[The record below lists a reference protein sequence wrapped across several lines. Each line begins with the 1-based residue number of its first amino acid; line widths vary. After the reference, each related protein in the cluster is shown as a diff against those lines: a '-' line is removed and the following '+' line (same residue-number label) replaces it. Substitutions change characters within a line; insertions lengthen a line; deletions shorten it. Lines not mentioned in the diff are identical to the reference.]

1 LDTCIEKTGA
11 SMKNKILIVDDHPI
25 VRHGLKQLID
35 QEEDLIVCAEADNTA
50 SALRMIASESPD
62 IAIVDIH
69 LGESNG
75 IELIKLIRSQFGE
88 LPILVIS
95 LHEESHF
102 AERALKAGAMGYI
115 MKQELTDNIMTAIRK
130 VLDGQIYVSEAMAS
144 KILQKISG
152 QKPVGMQASV
162 DDLSDREIEVFR
174 LIGQGYTTR
183 RIADQ
188 LHLSVKTIETYRMRI
203 KDKLHLDSTNEL
215 LMKAFEWVNNQTT
228 V

>member
-1 LDTCIEKTGA
+1 
-11 SMKNKILIVDDHPI
+11 MKSKILIVDDHPI
-25 VRHGLKQLID
+25 VRHGLRQLIN
-35 QEEDLIVCAEADNTA
+35 QEHDLTVCSEADSVL
-50 SALRMIASESPD
+50 SALHKIESDKPD

-75 IELIKLIRSQFGE
+75 IELIKLIRARYGE
-88 LPILVIS
+88 FPILVIS

-115 MKQELTDNIMTAIRK
+115 MKQELTDKIMIAIRK
-130 VLDGQIYVSEAMAS
+130 VLQGQIYVSEAMAS

-152 QKPVGMQASV
+152 QKPAGIQSSIEG
-162 DDLSDREIEVFR
+162 LSDREIEVFR

-183 RIADQ
+183 KIADH

-203 KDKLHLDSTNEL
+203 KEKLHLESTNEL
-215 LMKAFEWVNNQTT
+215 LMKAFEWVNNQATA
-228 V
+228 